1 MNDFQLDKTVS
12 LGEKIHMI
20 GIGGISMSG
29 LAEAL
34 LSRGYKVSGSDVNAS
49 ALTESLQSKGAEI
62 KIGHA
67 ASNVGEC
74 SLVVHT
80 AAVKKDNPEMIE
92 AFRRSIPTIERSVLL
107 GAIMR
112 DYKNAIAVAGTH
124 GKTTTTGMLASVFMH
139 ADADPTISIGGEL
152 ADIRNFKLGHS
163 DVFITEA
170 CEYHRSFLEFFP
182 KIAIILNVEEDH
194 LDYYRDLSDI
204 KSAFRDFASLV
215 PEDGAAVVCAD
226 CENAMDAVYESN
238 AKFVTYSS
246 TKEADYRAINLKEN
260 DFCRYSFDVTYHDE
274 KLATVHLSVP
284 GRLMVDNALAS
295 FATASLLGVDS
306 QTIAEGLASFKGVKR
321 RMETI
326 GFMRDVLVL
335 DDYAHHPTEIASTI
349 KTLKS
354 IAKEKI
360 HLLFQPH
367 TYTRT
372 ATLFDSFVET
382 FSDPDLCVYF
392 LDIYAAR
399 EKDTGYISSRD
410 LRDKIHGSIYFSS
423 FAEAESYLMHHAKP
437 NDIIITVGAGDVWK
451 IGRNLVDKN
460 IMK

>member
-1 MNDFQLDKTVS
+1 MNDFQLDKDVRI
-12 LGEKIHMI
+12 GETIHMI

-34 LSRGYKVSGSDVNAS
+34 LFKGYKVSGSDINTSPLIEA
-49 ALTESLQSKGAEI
+49 LQSKGADI

-67 ASNVGEC
+67 ASNVGDC
-74 SLVVHT
+74 SLVVYT
-80 AAVKKDNPEMIE
+80 AAVKKENPEMIE
-92 AFRRSIPTIERSVLL
+92 AFRRGIPTIERSVLL

-112 DYKNAIAVAGTH
+112 DYKNAVAVAGTH

-139 ADADPTISIGGEL
+139 AKKDPTVSIGGEL
-152 ADIRNFKLGHS
+152 ADIRNFKLGQS
-163 DVFITEA
+163 DIFVTEA

-226 CENAMDAVYESN
+226 CENAIDAVSESSR
-238 AKFVTYSS
+238 KVITYST
-246 TKEADYRAINLKEN
+246 TKKADFMAVNLKEN
-260 DFCRYSFDVTYHDE
+260 VFCRYSFDVMHHGKMLT
-274 KLATVHLSVP
+274 TVHLSVP
-284 GRLMVDNALAS
+284 GRLMVDNALAA
-295 FATASLLGVDS
+295 FATASLLGVDI
-306 QTIAEGLASFKGVKR
+306 QMIADGLASFQGVKR
-321 RMETI
+321 RMETV
-326 GFMRDVLVL
+326 GFMQDVLIL

-354 IAKEKI
+354 IAKENI

-372 ATLFDSFVET
+372 ATLFDSFVKV

-410 LRDKIHGSIYFSS
+410 LRDKIPGSIYFPS
-423 FAEAESYLMHHAKP
+423 FAEAESYLISHAKP
-437 NDIIITVGAGDVWK
+437 NDIIVTVGAGDVWK

-460 IMK
+460 NI